1 MTKTSLILVIL
12 ATTLTL
18 PEPSR
23 AWSEENE
30 PSEVEAPATR
40 RAARRAPR
48 IKRPKPAVEAE
59 SQAPQP
65 EDDDRVPTSDEIRE
79 LRNEL
84 ERLSSEVHRLQ
95 ESSQPPAAEAN
106 APSHGTAVSMFD
118 SPDADAAGDESAGEP
133 EAVPAPFGLHLED
146 DLPPSDSLFGEIRL
160 IQDEQPPSEF
170 GAVPGQHIRPRR
182 TDVLGSI
189 GFPEARPYKPDMP
202 HKDREIEAEFGEG
215 LTVRTKDD
223 YFSLTFHNLTQIDG
237 RAFNPNGDP
246 LHDNF
251 SIPRQR
257 WYVLGNISP
266 YVRYYTVINR
276 GFSSI
281 DVLDAWTDWSVGD
294 LDRDAIQ
301 VRVGRMKTPYTYE
314 YMKVAENDLIAAE
327 RSVFV
332 GNLAPNREIGVMAH
346 GQVLKKQVEY
356 AVGVFNGPRRSFQDF
371 NNGKDLFTF
380 LNTKP
385 FLEGDVDWLKQVN
398 IGGSWNWGNEKQPLQ
413 PGFLSTANDQS
424 PSGLVPSDS
433 PTFLAFKNGVFEDG
447 TRMQW
452 SGDLAY
458 YYRSFGMLAGYQGG
472 FQDYAIQTGTLPGT
486 SLLPSAATNFTGVV
500 GTNPVRVPMNG
511 YSVALFYFMTGEE
524 VTRRRELLEPRD
536 EYIASKFFDG
546 SIGAVEA
553 FSRFAYIDLGKEV
566 FTAGLVDPTVWSA
579 RANVID
585 TGFNWY
591 MNHYTKITFD
601 WQYSAYGSQV
611 FLSPGHTT
619 SFTNLFWLRTQVFF

>member
-1 MTKTSLILVIL
+1 MMTSTHLKVLVML
-12 ATTLTL
+12 ATLLL
-18 PEPSR
+18 PLAGLSIAQDRNAEPQAHRRSARRFLHRHPADRNLDADRALPQQPNDEPS
-23 AWSEENE
+23 ST
-30 PSEVEAPATR
+30 PDEV
-40 RAARRAPR
+40 AA
-48 IKRPKPAVEAE
+48 
-59 SQAPQP
+59 
-65 EDDDRVPTSDEIRE
+65 
-79 LRNEL
+79 LRQEL
-84 ERLSSEVHRLQ
+84 ERLSAQVRRL
-95 ESSQPPAAEAN
+95 ESSHRETIVDNRVSRAGRVGSPFDFSESGTDVDEHDGDPQAAPA
-106 APSHGTAVSMFD
+106 PFSFQVD
-118 SPDADAAGDESAGEP
+118 DD
-133 EAVPAPFGLHLED
+133 VPAPE
-146 DLPPSDSLFGEIRL
+146 SLFDNIRL

-189 GFPEARPYKPDMP
+189 GFPETRPYKPDMA
-202 HKDREIEAEFGEG
+202 HKDRELEAEFGEG
-215 LTVRTKDD
+215 ITVRTKDD
-223 YFSLTFHNLTQIDG
+223 YFSLTFHNLTQVDG

-266 YVRYYTVINR
+266 YIRYYTVINR

-281 DVLDAWTDWSVGD
+281 DVLDAWTDWAIGD
-294 LDRDAIQ
+294 IDRDKLQI
-301 VRVGRMKTPYTYE
+301 RVGRMKTPYTYE

-346 GQVLKKQVEY
+346 GQVLNKQLEY

-385 FLEGDVDWLKQVN
+385 FLDGDVDWLKQVN

-413 PGFLSTANDQS
+413 PGFLTTANDQS
-424 PSGLVPSDS
+424 PSALAPSDS

-458 YYRSFGMLAGYQGG
+458 YYKSLGLLAGYQGG

-486 SLLPSAATNFTGVV
+486 SLLPSAGTNFTGVV

-511 YSVALFYFMTGEE
+511 YSVALFYFVTGEE
-524 VTRRRELLEPRD
+524 ITRRRELLEPRN
-536 EYIASKFFDG
+536 EYIASKFLEG
-546 SIGAVEA
+546 NIGAIEA

-591 MNHYTKITFD
+591 LNHYTKVTFD

-619 SFTNLFWLRTQVFF
+619 SFTNLFWIRTQVFF